1 MLTVHCIF
9 IYYCRFNEDKP
20 LYIYIQYLFLK
31 KSEFEQEKPGEKRK
45 IFRNVMGNQQ
55 KSDKIIKLFHV
66 LKKFIFCR
74 LSQGIFKFPEF
85 LESCACVK
93 P

>member
-31 KSEFEQEKPGEKRK
+31 KSEFEQEKPGEKRDFEDCNGKSAK
-45 IFRNVMGNQQ
+45 I
-55 KSDKIIKLFHV
+55 
-66 LKKFIFCR
+66 
-74 LSQGIFKFPEF
+74 
-85 LESCACVK
+85 
-93 P
+93 